1 MFGLFGKK
9 STAATTK
16 ARASM
21 HIKVIRKDGTE
32 EEFDVPVSTDLSKEQ
47 VRKLIAAHVGTCKKP
62 AVATVN
68 AQHCCEEHLQM
79 LRDSMTEQVNAIP
92 AKGTCSF

>member
-1 MFGLFGKK
+1 MFNFFKK
-9 STAATTK
+9 SSTDATTK
-16 ARASM
+16 ARAKM
-21 HIKVIRKDGTE
+21 LIKVIRKDGTV

-47 VRKLIAAHVGTCKKP
+47 VRKLIAAHVGTCRKP

-68 AQHCCEEHLQM
+68 AQYCCDEHLQM
-79 LRDSMTEQVNAIP
+79 LRETMDEVVNAIP